1 MYQDYDVEQEK
12 VRIEWAESNSNKNLN
27 PDSNQ
32 NCGSTFRVI
41 SKAKKKKV
49 QTYIPGGTN
58 KLLGASTPPD
68 DGIFFAWF
76 LCALQSRKQAAELT
90 LEL

>member
-1 MYQDYDVEQEK
+1 MNQDYDVEQEK

-41 SKAKKKKV
+41 KAKKRRFRH
-49 QTYIPGGTN
+49 TYQEGPT
-58 KLLGASTPPD
+58 S
-68 DGIFFAWF
+68 F
-76 LCALQSRKQAAELT
+76 
-90 LEL
+90 LELAHDQIMACFLFGFLVFCSHENRRLN

>member
-1 MYQDYDVEQEK
+1 MNQDYDVEQEK

-41 SKAKKKKV
+41 SKAKKRFRH
-49 QTYIPGGTN
+49 TYQEGPTSFLELAHHQMMAFF
-58 KLLGASTPPD
+58 LLG
-68 DGIFFAWF
+68 FYV
-76 LCALQSRKQAAELT
+76 LCSHENRRLN
-90 LEL
+90 

>member
-1 MYQDYDVEQEK
+1 MNQDYDVEQEK

-41 SKAKKKKV
+41 SKAKKRFRH
-49 QTYIPGGTN
+49 TYQEGPT
-58 KLLGASTPPD
+58 S
-68 DGIFFAWF
+68 F
-76 LCALQSRKQAAELT
+76 
-90 LEL
+90 LELAHDQIMACFLFGFLVFCSHENRRLN